1 MKVGKISSFFDK
13 TKNPYK
19 RWGIFNKIHIG
30 DEPKNS
36 GVRYSY
42 IKISKGQDVFFFG
55 GYDDEGN
62 VKLVDLKNAVS
73 AGHKECSRL
82 RKKLGN
88 EYTHINI
95 VTSTRTIE

>member
-42 IKISKGQDVFFFG
+42 I
-55 GYDDEGN
+55 
-62 VKLVDLKNAVS
+62 
-73 AGHKECSRL
+73 
-82 RKKLGN
+82 
-88 EYTHINI
+88 
-95 VTSTRTIE
+95 